1 VALAGIAASTRYY
14 MAGPAVTSTE
24 SAPVAATKYVA
35 VLPFQLAGDTSAL
48 GPIAA
53 GIEEALSTKLF
64 ELPAVNVAS
73 AAAVERAATKSS
85 PAEIAKELG
94 VTLLVSG
101 TVQGNGDQLRV
112 TVALGDTAAGSAYG
126 HRTFRPDNRSAD
138 HRGPGLQPP
147 DHRHESHAD
156 Q

>member
-1 VALAGIAASTRYY
+1 
-14 MAGPAVTSTE
+14 MAGPAVTSTA
-24 SAPVAATKYVA
+24 SAPVAATKYIA

-73 AAAVERAATKSS
+73 AAAVERAAAKAS
-85 PAEIAKELG
+85 PAEIARELG
-94 VTLLVSG
+94 VTLLLSG

-112 TVALGDTAAGSAYG
+112 TVALDDTAAGRRIWAQD
-126 HRTFRPDNRSAD
+126 FRGSRPIC
-138 HRGPGLQPP
+138 
-147 DHRHESHAD
+147 
-156 Q
+156 